1 MKKNDKLQEMFSID
15 NSSLFPQNII
25 MIKKLFLKN
34 KCLEV
39 EKILRKNLTNYYTLN
54 KLIIIVFL
62 EINKYK
68 MWKKLWT
75 TKIKIKMIKTNIVC

>member
-68 MWKKLWT
+68 M
-75 TKIKIKMIKTNIVC
+75 